1 MSGFLSVI
9 RDELA
14 DKEFRDAYVAEN
26 ARRGLAYQITA
37 LREAR
42 EWSRAELARQADRPQ
57 SNISRWEDPTYG
69 KYSLSTLIEIAAI
82 FDVALVAK
90 FVSFE
95 ELLASVSDLRPSKLA
110 VPSYEEEQ
118 KWMASGDHRQITA
131 GSALAAF
138 SKQSGE
144 QAVSGLGALLSENT
158 NNAKSN
164 GTLLAPI
171 AGRDPVKPIEITLPV
186 AALSGV
192 AEPHQ
197 RETAR

>member
-26 ARRGLAYQITA
+26 ARRGLAYQITS

-57 SNISRWEDPTYG
+57 SNTSRWEDPTYG

-118 KWMASGDHRQITA
+118 KRIASGDRQITA
-131 GSALAAF
+131 GSALTAF
-138 SKQSGE
+138 SKQPGQ
-144 QAVSGLGALLSENT
+144 QAVSGLGALLSENI

-171 AGRDPVKPIEITLPV
+171 AGRDPVKPIEIALPV
-186 AALSGV
+186 TALSEV
-192 AEPHQ
+192 EELHQ
-197 RETAR
+197 RETAP

>member
-26 ARRGLAYQITA
+26 SRRGLAYQVTA
-37 LREAR
+37 MREAR
-42 EWSRAELARQADRPQ
+42 GWSRAELARQADRPQ
-57 SNISRWEDPTYG
+57 SNTSRWEDPTYG

-90 FVSFE
+90 FVTFE
-95 ELLASVSDLRPSKLA
+95 ELLTSMSDLRPSKLA

-118 KWMASGDHRQITA
+118 KRIASGDYRQVTA

-138 SKQSGE
+138 SKQSG
-144 QAVSGLGALLSENT
+144 QQVASGLGALVSENI
-158 NNAKSN
+158 NNAKTN

-171 AGRDPVKPIEITLPV
+171 AGRDPVKSIEIPLPV
-186 AALSGV
+186 AAFSGV
-192 AEPHQ
+192 AELHQ
-197 RETAR
+197 QETAP

>member
-14 DKEFRDAYVAEN
+14 GKEFRDAYVAEN

-42 EWSRAELARQADRPQ
+42 GWSRAELARQADRPQ
-57 SNISRWEDPTYG
+57 SNTSRWEDPTYG

-82 FDVALVAK
+82 FDVALIAK

-118 KWMASGDHRQITA
+118 KRMASEDNRQMQS

-138 SKQSGE
+138 SKQSGQ
-144 QAVSGLGALLSENT
+144 QAVSGLGALLSDNT
-158 NNAKSN
+158 NNAKTN
-164 GTLLAPI
+164 GTFLPPI
-171 AGRDPVKPIEITLPV
+171 SGRDPVKSIENTPPV

-192 AEPHQ
+192 AELHQ
-197 RETAR
+197 LETAP

>member
-14 DKEFRDAYVAEN
+14 DKEFRDGYVAEN

-42 EWSRAELARQADRPQ
+42 GWSRAELARQADRPQ
-57 SNISRWEDPTYG
+57 SNTSRWEDPTYG

-110 VPSYEEEQ
+110 VPSSEEEQ
-118 KWMASGDHRQITA
+118 KRMASGDRQITA

-138 SKQSGE
+138 SKQPG

-164 GTLLAPI
+164 GTFLAPI
-171 AGRDPVKPIEITLPV
+171 SGRDPVKSIEITLPVV

-192 AEPHQ
+192 AELHQ
-197 RETAR
+197 REIAP

>member
-14 DKEFRDAYVAEN
+14 DKEFRDGYVAEN
-26 ARRGLAYQITA
+26 ARRGLAFQITA
-37 LREAR
+37 LREVR
-42 EWSRAELARQADRPQ
+42 GWSRAELARQADRPQ
-57 SNISRWEDPTYG
+57 SNTSRWEDPTYG

-118 KWMASGDHRQITA
+118 KRMASGDYHQITA

-138 SKQSGE
+138 SKQSG
-144 QAVSGLGALLSENT
+144 QAVSGLGALLSENI
-158 NNAKSN
+158 NNAKTN
-164 GTLLAPI
+164 GTFLAPI
-171 AGRDPVKPIEITLPV
+171 AGRDPVKPIENPLLV
-186 AALSGV
+186 AAFSGA
-192 AEPHQ
+192 AELHQ
-197 RETAR
+197 REPAP